1 MEQHEHILKWFHG
14 FQAYVESR
22 EDLRPFAALI
32 VPSAEDAD
40 NAAALRMI
48 HARTAPHTLYS
59 IEAETAVLNAIDGY
73 VRDVLGIQNP
83 VREVPQQAQ
92 EPLSALRRLGY
103 SMLPDITPD
112 TVTAMRD
119 YFRDRPVYEH
129 ASDMTKPPMM
139 LDEAQGR
146 FNLAHF
152 READILNC
160 PHLMQI
166 ATDPIRLGIAQEYL
180 GTVPQII
187 TIAAWWSFAQ
197 AEEARAAQLFHL
209 DLDDYRFFKFFI
221 YLTDV
226 DEESGPHVYVP
237 GTHRQDTLVL
247 ARRASNDPALF
258 DTWMGTL
265 RKSDE
270 DVMNVFGIAPVRI
283 VGPAGTNF
291 IASTRGIHKGLLPKS
306 KDRLICQV
314 AYGVSPLRVEKHLPI
329 LQSPETTPNLPA
341 DFLTPPMDYVMQLYL
356 KPDARTAL
364 QD

>member
-1 MEQHEHILKWFHG
+1 MNWYHG

-22 EDLRPFAALI
+22 EELRPFADLI
-32 VPSAEDAD
+32 MPSAADAD
-40 NAAALRMI
+40 DAAALRMI

-59 IEAETAVLNAIDGY
+59 IEAETAVLGAINGY
-73 VRDVLGIQNP
+73 VRDVLGIPNP
-83 VREVPQQAQ
+83 VREVPDQALA
-92 EPLSALRRLGY
+92 PLAALRQVGY
-103 SMLPDITPD
+103 SMLPDIAPNI
-112 TVTAMRD
+112 VTAMRD
-119 YFRDRPVYEH
+119 YFMDRPVYEH
-129 ASDMTKPPMM
+129 ASTMSKPPLT
-139 LDEAQGR
+139 LDEAQGS

-180 GTVPQII
+180 GTVPQVI

-197 AEEARAAQLFHL
+197 ADEARAAQLFHL

-226 DEESGPHVYVP
+226 DEEAGPHVYVP

-247 ARRASNDPALF
+247 ARRAANDPELF
-258 DTWMGTL
+258 DNWMGTL
-265 RKSDE
+265 RKSDQ
-270 DVMNVFGIAPVRI
+270 DVMNVFGIDPVRI

-291 IASTRGIHKGLLPKS
+291 VASTRGIHKGLLPKS
-306 KDRLICQV
+306 KNRLICQV
-314 AYGVSPLRVEKHLPI
+314 AYGVTPQRVENHLPVE
-329 LQSPETTPNLPA
+329 LSPETTPNLPA

-356 KPDARTAL
+356 CPPGGP
-364 QD
+364 